1 MCYNLFVM
9 EEIMAKVTTSISC
22 LNSVKDLKGQLDHG
36 KFSISYSPTP
46 DELKTALELDKQVF
60 PKDRCAKYSVC
71 RFWLQKNPESFII
84 LKYSNQV
91 IGYVCFLPLAQPAFK
106 KYINGEIH
114 EYVLRSKD
122 IQKYDPG
129 LECDCLFCCIII
141 DKNFRDGEAI
151 KYLTKGYEN
160 LLLSLKKRK
169 IKIKNIIADCIT
181 NDGEKF
187 VQRMGFTQLKR
198 TSEGVLYIK
207 K

>member
-1 MCYNLFVM
+1 M
-9 EEIMAKVTTSISC
+9 
-22 LNSVKDLKGQLDHG
+22 KD
-36 KFSISYSPTP
+36 KFSISYNPTQ

-84 LKYSNQV
+84 LKFENQI
-91 IGYVCFLPLAQPAFK
+91 IGYICFLPLTHSAFN
-106 KYINGEIH
+106 KY
-114 EYVLRSKD
+114 
-122 IQKYDPG
+122 YDG
-129 LECDCLFCCIII
+129 LFCCIII
-141 DKNFRDGEAI
+141 DKNFRDGDAI
-151 KYLTKGYEN
+151 KHLVKGYEN

-181 NDGEKF
+181 KDGEKF